1 MHLEDLSSK
10 NTSAEFA
17 TLPKD
22 EHGEDFNSDFNYVS
36 IVSEMF
42 QVYVERFVTFLIL
55 TKMSFFCRYNI
66 NIDIRLSGI
75 TTK

>member
-22 EHGEDFNSDFNYVS
+22 KHGENFNSDFN
-36 IVSEMF
+36 
-42 QVYVERFVTFLIL
+42 
-55 TKMSFFCRYNI
+55 
-66 NIDIRLSGI
+66 
-75 TTK
+75 